1 MLSRLSFKDVLTV
14 FFGLNFNV
22 EKRANVHNFKKT
34 TFAQIIKMNPKHL
47 PQSILKN
54 LGIENLNEMQEV
66 AQDAIL
72 HDNNILLL
80 SPTGSGKTL
89 AFLLPVLELLNPEFL
104 SVQCLILVP
113 SRELGLQIE
122 QVWKKMGTDYK
133 INVCYGG
140 HSIDTEIKNLSN
152 PPAVLIGT
160 PGRIADHIERGTF
173 RLDKIQTM
181 VLDEFDKSL
190 QLGFHEQMSFII
202 GKLPKLNKR
211 VLVSAT
217 SDIEIPKYTRVINP
231 TILDFI
237 PEEDEAASNLSM
249 KMVVSKDKDKL
260 TSLFNLICSL
270 KSEAAIVFCNHRDA
284 AERISDTLNE
294 KGIYATYYHG
304 GMDQDERERAL
315 IQFRNGS
322 MSYLITTDLAA
333 RGLDIPEMNHVI
345 HYHLPSKADEF
356 THRNGRTARML
367 ASGTAYI
374 VVNDSEKKMDYID
387 YSIPVLNVEAP
398 KSLPKPPQYQT
409 IYISGGK
416 KNKLNKIDIVGFF
429 SQKGK
434 LEKGDLGLIEVKDFI
449 SFAAVKFNKVKDLL
463 HVIKDEKMKGKKF
476 KIEVA
481 RKVIKKVEE

>member
-1 MLSRLSFKDVLTV
+1 M
-14 FFGLNFNV
+14 N
-22 EKRANVHNFKKT
+22 KRHHSNN
-34 TFAQIIKMNPKHL
+34 
-47 PQSILKN
+47 ILFN
-54 LGIENLNEMQEV
+54 LGIENLNEMQV
-66 AQDAIL
+66 AAQETIL
-72 HDNNILLL
+72 SDNNVLLL

-89 AFLLPVLELLNPEFL
+89 AFLLPIFEMLKPEIL

-122 QVWKKMGTDYK
+122 QVWKKMGTEYK
-133 INVCYGG
+133 VNVCYGG

-160 PGRIADHIERGTF
+160 PGRIADHIDRGTF
-173 RLDKIQTM
+173 RLDKIETLI
-181 VLDEFDKSL
+181 LDEFDKSL

-202 GKLPKLNKR
+202 GKLSKLNKR

-217 SDIEIPKYTRVINP
+217 SDIEIPKYTRVVNP
-231 TILDFI
+231 TILDFV
-237 PEEDEAASNLSM
+237 PNEEEISNLST
-249 KMVVSKDKDKL
+249 KMVISKDKDKMG
-260 TSLFNLICSL
+260 SLFNLLCSL
-270 KSEAAIVFCNHRDA
+270 KSQSALVFCNHRDA
-284 AERISDTLNE
+284 AERISDTLNV

-333 RGLDIPEMNHVI
+333 RGLDIPEMKHVI
-345 HYHLPSKADEF
+345 HYHLPLKEDEF

-374 VVNDSEKKMDYID
+374 IVHESEKKLDYID
-387 YSIPVLNVEAP
+387 YGMEVLKVDNA
-398 KSLPKPPQYQT
+398 STLPKPPEFQT
-409 IYISGGK
+409 LYISGGK

-463 HVIKDEKMKGKKF
+463 YNIKDEKMKGKKF

-481 RKVIKKVEE
+481 RKVVKKEED

>member
-1 MLSRLSFKDVLTV
+1 MYS
-14 FFGLNFNV
+14 
-22 EKRANVHNFKKT
+22 
-34 TFAQIIKMNPKHL
+34 KHH
-47 PQSILKN
+47 SNNILLN
-54 LGIENLNEMQEV
+54 LGIDNLNEMQV
-66 AQDAIL
+66 AAHETIL
-72 HDNNILLL
+72 SDNNVLLL

-89 AFLLPVLELLNPEFL
+89 AFLLPIFEMLKPEIL

-122 QVWKKMGTDYK
+122 QVWKKMGTAYK
-133 INVCYGG
+133 VNVCYGG
-140 HSIDTEIKNLSN
+140 HALETEIKNLSN
-152 PPAVLIGT
+152 PPAILIGT
-160 PGRIADHIERGTF
+160 PGRIADHIDRGTF
-173 RLDKIQTM
+173 RTDKIETLI
-181 VLDEFDKSL
+181 LDEFDKSL

-202 GKLPKLNKR
+202 GKLTKLNKR

-217 SDIEIPKYTRVINP
+217 SDIEIPKYTRVVNP

-237 PEEDEAASNLSM
+237 PNQEEETNLSL
-249 KMVVSKDKDKL
+249 KMIVSTAKDKME
-260 TSLFNLICSL
+260 SLFQLLCSL
-270 KSEAAIVFCNHRDA
+270 KSQSAIVFCNHRDA

-322 MSYLITTDLAA
+322 VSYLITTDLAA
-333 RGLDIPEMNHVI
+333 RGLDIPEMKHVI
-345 HYHLPSKADEF
+345 HYHLPLKEDEF

-374 VVNDSEKKMDYID
+374 IAHESEKKADYLD
-387 YSIPVLNVEAP
+387 YGMPVLKVENN
-398 KSLPKPPQYQT
+398 STLPKPPEFQT

-463 HVIKDEKMKGKKF
+463 QNIKDEKMKGKKF

-481 RKVIKKVEE
+481 RKVIKKEDE

>member
-1 MLSRLSFKDVLTV
+1 M
-14 FFGLNFNV
+14 N
-22 EKRANVHNFKKT
+22 KK
-34 TFAQIIKMNPKHL
+34 QHSNN
-47 PQSILKN
+47 ILLN
-54 LGIENLNEMQEV
+54 LGIDSLNEMQQA
-66 AQDAIL
+66 AQETIL
-72 HDNNILLL
+72 NDSNVLLL

-89 AFLLPVLELLNPEFL
+89 AFLVPVLEMLQPEFL

-133 INVCYGG
+133 VNVCYGG
-140 HSIDTEIKNLSN
+140 HSIETEIKNLSN

-173 RLDKIQTM
+173 RVDKIQTL

-202 GKLPKLNKR
+202 GKLSKVNKR

-217 SDIEIPKYTRVINP
+217 SDIEIPKYTRVVNP

-237 PEEDEAASNLSM
+237 PENEQASNLSTQL
-249 KMVVSKDKDKL
+249 VVSKEKDKL
-260 TSLFNLICSL
+260 HTLFQLLCSL
-270 KSEAAIVFCNHRDA
+270 QSESAIVFCNHRDA

-294 KGIYATYYHG
+294 KGIYSTYYHG
-304 GMDQDERERAL
+304 GMDQEERERAL

-322 MSYLITTDLAA
+322 VSYLITTDLAA

-345 HYHLPSKADEF
+345 HYHLPLKEDEF
-356 THRNGRTARML
+356 THRNGRTARMT
-367 ASGTAYI
+367 ATGTAYLI
-374 VVNDSEKKMDYID
+374 VHESEKKMDYVD
-387 YSIPVLNVEAP
+387 YENTPVLSVENA
-398 KSLPKPPQYQT
+398 KSLPKAPQFQT

-449 SFAAVKFNKVKDLL
+449 SFAAVKFSKVKDLL
-463 HVIKDEKMKGKKF
+463 RNIQDEKMKGKKY
-476 KIEVA
+476 KIQVA
-481 RKVIKKVEE
+481 RNVIKKDVE

>member
-1 MLSRLSFKDVLTV
+1 MK
-14 FFGLNFNV
+14 N
-22 EKRANVHNFKKT
+22 
-34 TFAQIIKMNPKHL
+34 KHHSNNL
-47 PQSILKN
+47 LLN
-54 LGIENLNEMQEV
+54 LGIESLNEMQIA
-66 AQDAIL
+66 AQETIL
-72 HDNNILLL
+72 NDSNVLLL

-89 AFLLPVLELLNPEFL
+89 AFLLPIFETLEPEIKG
-104 SVQCLILVP
+104 VQCLILVP
-113 SRELGLQIE
+113 SRELALQIE

-133 INVCYGG
+133 VNVCYGG

-152 PPAVLIGT
+152 PPAILIGT
-160 PGRIADHIERGTF
+160 PGRIADHIDRGTF
-173 RLDKIQTM
+173 QTDKIQTLI
-181 VLDEFDKSL
+181 LDEFDKSL
-190 QLGFHEQMSFII
+190 QLGFHEEMSFII
-202 GKLPKLNKR
+202 GKLAKVNKR

-217 SDIEIPKYTRVINP
+217 SGVEIPKYTRVVNP
-231 TILDFI
+231 TVLDFI
-237 PEEDEAASNLSM
+237 PSEEEKVNLTM
-249 KMVVSKDKDKL
+249 KMVISKEKDKIG
-260 TSLFNLICSL
+260 SLFHLICSL
-270 KSEAAIVFCNHRDA
+270 KSQSALIFCNHRDA

-322 MSYLITTDLAA
+322 VSYLITTDLAA
-333 RGLDIPEMNHVI
+333 RGLDIPEMKHVI
-345 HYHLPSKADEF
+345 HYHLPSKEDEF

-374 VVNDSEKKMDYID
+374 LVHESEKKMDYID
-387 YSIPVLNVEAP
+387 YGMPVLKVDTATT
-398 KSLPKPPQYQT
+398 LPKPPEFQT

-449 SFAAVKFNKVKDLL
+449 SFAAVKSKKVKDLL
-463 HVIKDEKMKGKKF
+463 SAIRDEKMKGKKF

>member
-1 MLSRLSFKDVLTV
+1 M
-14 FFGLNFNV
+14 NIP
-22 EKRANVHNFKKT
+22 HNFK
-34 TFAQIIKMNPKHL
+34 P
-47 PQSILKN
+47 ILDS
-54 LGIENLNEMQEV
+54 LGISSLNEMQEV
-66 AQDAIL
+66 SHEAIINA
-72 HDNNILLL
+72 NNVLLL

-89 AFLLPVLELLNPEFL
+89 AFLLPIFELLQPEIL

-122 QVWKKMGTDYK
+122 QVWKKMSTGYK
-133 INVCYGG
+133 VNVCYGG

-160 PGRIADHIERGTF
+160 PGRIADHIDRGTF
-173 RLDKIQTM
+173 RLDKIQTL

-190 QLGFHEQMSFII
+190 QLGFHEQMSFVI
-202 GKLPKLNKR
+202 GKLSKLNKR

-217 SDIEIPKYTRVINP
+217 SGIEIPKYTRVVNP
-231 TILDFI
+231 LVLDFI
-237 PEEDEAASNLSM
+237 PESKEENNLSLQ
-249 KMVVSKDKDKL
+249 MVISKEKDKL
-260 TSLFNLICSL
+260 MTLFQLICSL

-304 GMDQDERERAL
+304 GMDQEERERAL

-333 RGLDIPEMNHVI
+333 RGLDIPEMKHVI
-345 HYHLPSKADEF
+345 HYHLPLKEEEF

-367 ASGTAYI
+367 ASGTAYLI
-374 VVNDSEKKMDYID
+374 VNESEKKLDYID
-387 YSIPVLNVEAP
+387 YSMPVLEL
-398 KSLPKPPQYQT
+398 SSTTILPKPPQFQT

-449 SFAAVKFNKVKDLL
+449 SFAAVKYNKVKDLL
-463 HVIKDEKMKGKKF
+463 HLVKEEKMKGKKF

-481 RKVIKKVEE
+481 RKVIKKEEE

>member
-1 MLSRLSFKDVLTV
+1 
-14 FFGLNFNV
+14 
-22 EKRANVHNFKKT
+22 
-34 TFAQIIKMNPKHL
+34 MNKNPHSNNL
-47 PQSILKN
+47 LLN

-66 AQDAIL
+66 AQNTIL
-72 HDNNILLL
+72 NDSNVLLL
-80 SPTGSGKTL
+80 SPTGSGKTV
-89 AFLLPVLELLNPEFL
+89 AFLLPIFKMLQEEI
-104 SVQCLILVP
+104 STVQCLILVP

-122 QVWKKMGTDYK
+122 QVWKKMGTSYK
-133 INVCYGG
+133 VNVCYGG

-160 PGRIADHIERGTF
+160 PGRIADHIDRGTF
-173 RLDKIQTM
+173 KTDTIQTLI
-181 VLDEFDKSL
+181 LDEFDKSL

-202 GKLPKLNKR
+202 SKLNKLNKR

-217 SDIEIPKYTRVINP
+217 SDIEIPRYTRVENP
-231 TILDFI
+231 TVLDFI
-237 PEEDEAASNLSM
+237 TEEEENVNLSM
-249 KMVVSKDKDKL
+249 KMIVSKEKDKIN
-260 TSLFNLICSL
+260 SLFNLICSL
-270 KSEAAIVFCNHRDA
+270 KSQSAIVFCNHRDA

-322 MSYLITTDLAA
+322 VTYLVTTDLAA
-333 RGLDIPEMNHVI
+333 RGLDIPEMKHVI
-345 HYHLPSKADEF
+345 HYHLPSKEDEF

-374 VVNDSEKKMDYID
+374 IAHESEKKMDYID
-387 YSIPVLNVEAP
+387 YGMSVLDVSN
-398 KSLPKPPQYQT
+398 STTLPKPPEFKT

-416 KNKLNKIDIVGFF
+416 KTKLNKIDIVGFF

-449 SFAAVKFNKVKDLL
+449 SFAAVKAKKVKDLL
-463 HVIKDEKMKGKKF
+463 NNIRDEKMKGKKF

-481 RKVIKKVEE
+481 RKVIKKEEE

>member
-1 MLSRLSFKDVLTV
+1 
-14 FFGLNFNV
+14 
-22 EKRANVHNFKKT
+22 
-34 TFAQIIKMNPKHL
+34 MNQKHH
-47 PQSILKN
+47 SHTILLN
-54 LGIENLNEMQEV
+54 LGIENLNEMQLA
-66 AQDAIL
+66 AQEAIL
-72 HDNNILLL
+72 SDNNILLL

-89 AFLLPVLELLNPEFL
+89 AFLLPILEMLKPEIL

-122 QVWKKMGTDYK
+122 QVWKKMGTSYK
-133 INVCYGG
+133 VNVCYGG
-140 HSIDTEIKNLSN
+140 HSIETEIKNLSN

-173 RLDKIQTM
+173 RLDKIETLI
-181 VLDEFDKSL
+181 LDEFDKSL

-202 GKLPKLNKR
+202 GKLSKLNKR

-217 SDIEIPKYTRVINP
+217 SDIEIPKYTRVVNP
-231 TILDFI
+231 TILDYI
-237 PEEDEAASNLSM
+237 PNQEEEKSNLTT
-249 KMVVSKDKDKL
+249 KMVVSKEKDKMN
-260 TSLFNLICSL
+260 SLFHLICSL
-270 KSEAAIVFCNHRDA
+270 KSQSAIVFCNHRDA

-304 GMDQDERERAL
+304 GMDQEERERAL

-322 MSYLITTDLAA
+322 VSYLITTDLAA
-333 RGLDIPEMNHVI
+333 RGLDIPEMKHVI
-345 HYHLPSKADEF
+345 HYHLPLKEDEF
-356 THRNGRTARML
+356 THRNGRTARME

-374 VVNDSEKKMDYID
+374 IAHESEKKLDYID
-387 YSIPVLNVEAP
+387 YGMPVLQIENTTN
-398 KSLPKPPQYQT
+398 LPKPPEFQT

-463 HVIKDEKMKGKKF
+463 QNIKDEKMKGKKF

-481 RKVIKKVEE
+481 RKVIKKEED